1 MGFAPYDGREGKFML
16 DYYFTFRSMTAA
28 QQAVM
33 ELKKS
38 GLFASLLRAPRALSS
53 MGCGYAVR
61 VAFQNGSAAA
71 LVLRHTAADFTKI
84 FQSDTSGGWREVF
97 F

>member
-1 MGFAPYDGREGKFML
+1 ML

-33 ELKKS
+33 ELNKS

-61 VAFQNGSAAA
+61 VSLQNGTAAA
-71 LVLRHTAADFTKI
+71 LVLRKAGII
-84 FQSDTSGGWREVF
+84 FAKTFQMDASGVWREAYL
-97 F
+97 

>member
-1 MGFAPYDGREGKFML
+1 ML

-71 LVLRHTAADFTKI
+71 LVLRHASVAFTKT
-84 FQSDTSGGWREVF
+84 FQADKSGGWREVLL
-97 F
+97 

>member
-1 MGFAPYDGREGKFML
+1 ML

-33 ELKKS
+33 ELNKS

-61 VAFQNGSAAA
+61 ISFQNGPAAA
-71 LVLRHTAADFTKI
+71 LVMQKADIVFAKS
-84 FQSDTSGGWREVF
+84 FQMDTSGNWREVYL
-97 F
+97 